1 MNSITISALV
11 HSMWQR
17 GHYILQQ
24 VFRDNFNVLLN
35 LLVYVRE
42 AGTVCLICY
51 GLQVALELK
60 IPLLKNWV
68 WLTGPLAH
76 LIIWQQT
83 YNTSCQHP
91 WLKTAGWHWIEVI
104 PNVLAFLPGQMHK
117 CSSGDGDH
125 MKYVILICWW
135 LQLTFHSVMIVCKYM
150 LTNCIFPCVSYFIS
164 KSYKYFHPNLY
175 IT

>member
-91 WLKTAGWHWIEVI
+91 
-104 PNVLAFLPGQMHK
+104 
-117 CSSGDGDH
+117 
-125 MKYVILICWW
+125 
-135 LQLTFHSVMIVCKYM
+135 
-150 LTNCIFPCVSYFIS
+150 
-164 KSYKYFHPNLY
+164 
-175 IT
+175 